1 MNLTRRSIFWT
12 LPLAAGATAF
22 GANSELI
29 RSFAETFAQL
39 PARSNGTNTFRP
51 ILDGMTSSG
60 DHIEVHETTLAPG
73 TSPHP
78 PHRHV
83 HEELFLMIR
92 GQLAVTVEGK
102 TSVIDPGGAA
112 YVSSNQL
119 HGAHNPG
126 SEPAQ
131 YFVVATGVS

>member
-1 MNLTRRSIFWT
+1 LTF
-12 LPLAAGATAF
+12 PLAAGAAAL
-22 GANSELI
+22 GANNELI
-29 RSFAETFAQL
+29 ASFAKTFAEL

-60 DHIEVHETTLAPG
+60 DHIVVHETTLAPG

-78 PHRHV
+78 PHRHR

-92 GQLAVTVEGK
+92 GQLAVTVEGN
-102 TSVIDPGGAA
+102 TSVIGPGGAA